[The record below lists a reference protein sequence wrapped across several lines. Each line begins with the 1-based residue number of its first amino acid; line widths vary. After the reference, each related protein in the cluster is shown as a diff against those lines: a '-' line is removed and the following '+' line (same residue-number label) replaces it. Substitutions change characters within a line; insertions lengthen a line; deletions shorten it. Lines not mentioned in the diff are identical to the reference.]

1 MKDYKVLNI
10 KGALLDKVQL
20 ENYLEKIASDNVL
33 QAKSNKE
40 TYPIPRLKE
49 NYEIITQIYELLTEH
64 IKLKIPIHP
73 AGEWIL
79 DNYYIIEETVKSI
92 VKDVTLKKYINF
104 PGIATGP
111 YAGFARIYE
120 LAGEIVAYTD
130 CKIDSKTLPE
140 LLKAYQSKKNLN
152 MEEIWN
158 IGPFIQIALIEKVRE
173 VCEKIYSSQMQ
184 KYKVE
189 NIVERLVEEKE
200 KEKCKFKNIHEYRL
214 KIIGYEE
221 MKYPFIEYMSY
232 KLKKLGR
239 KGYPFL
245 KVLEDEVN
253 KMGLDIS
260 DVIKK
265 EHFDIA
271 VKKVTVGNSITS
283 IKAINRMNFV
293 NIFEEINGVEEILKK
308 DPTETYSKMDYKT
321 RIYYRNAIKK
331 IAKKTGISE
340 IYIAQKALELANK
353 EFNKED
359 RDVLNL
365 KKSHIGYYLISDG
378 RNSLIEEVTN
388 KKVGAISNNDKA
400 KIYIYGIM
408 AISVIIVVLLACNIE
423 KKVNNLLA
431 TIIVSI
437 LLFVPVQVIV
447 QQIVQYILSKFVSP
461 KIIPKLDFNSGI
473 PKEYSTFVVIP
484 TILNSTQKV
493 DELVKKLEVY
503 YLANKSENLYL
514 AILGDCTPSSQK
526 VEEIDEKII
535 REGLKQIEK
544 LNKKYDN
551 NKFPKFHFLYRER
564 IWNDGEACYLGWE
577 RKRGILNQF
586 NEFIKKGDNG
596 NFKVNTIEQAK
607 EKTKLPNIKYVITLD
622 SDTNLVLNSGLELV
636 GAMAHI
642 LNIPILNKSNTAV
655 ESGHA
660 LIQPRVGI
668 DLLISN
674 KTWFTK
680 IYAGNGGTDSYSNA
694 ISDTYQDNFEEGIF
708 TGKGIYDLDIFY
720 EIFKNTIPDNTVLSH
735 DLLEGNYL
743 KCGLASDIELMD
755 GYPTTYQ
762 TYKMRLSRWIR
773 GDWQIIGWLK
783 KRVLDR
789 HKEKRNNPLNKLS
802 KYKILDNLFRSVLE
816 INSVLLIL
824 ATIIIWM
831 WKRVN
836 FVSILVIA
844 VIAVIIPT
852 IIDIVNKVIFYKE
865 GEKKQKTFVKNIG
878 NFRASVL
885 RGLLAIALLP
895 DRAYMSLCA
904 IVRTIYRMFRSKKN
918 LLEWT
923 TAEEAEN
930 SKKNSLQSYYSSM
943 GPNIA
948 LALIILAISPYIH
961 NVFIN
966 GLIIVLSLIWLTAPL
981 IMWYISKDIEEGL
994 QIDKL
999 NKEDKEFVIDIAQK
1013 TWNFFKENLTEK
1025 SNYLPPDNFQED
1037 RVPKIV
1043 YRTSPTNIGLA
1054 MLAVISSYDLKF
1066 ENLDNTLKLLDKMI
1080 NTIAE
1085 LPKWNGHLY
1094 NWYDI
1099 KNLKP
1104 LEPKYISSVD
1114 SGNFI
1119 GYLYVVKEFLEEVK
1133 EVYENVDSMLEII
1146 SNVINNTDFSKL
1158 YNKENMLFSIG
1169 FNVEENSL
1177 TDSYYD
1183 LLASEARQ
1191 TSLVAIAKKDVEV
1204 KHWGNLSRTL
1214 TKFKN
1219 YKGLLSWSGTS
1230 FEYLMPNVNIPKYP
1244 GSLLDESCKF
1254 MVMSQQEYAKMLNI
1268 PWGFS
1273 EAAFNLKDLSNN
1285 YQYKAFGIPW
1295 LGLKRGLSE
1304 EFVVAPYG
1312 SAMALYDEPVNVI
1325 NNLKEIQ
1332 KSNMYNKY
1340 GFYESID
1347 YTVARLKKGEEYAN
1361 VKTYMAHHQGLILLS
1376 INNLINNNIFPERFM
1391 KNPEIKS
1398 VDILLQEK
1406 MPESLIITKEKKEKV
1421 ERVVNFDYE
1430 SYTQREISKINNNLK
1445 EINVISNNNYTIV
1458 MDEKGNGY
1466 SKYKDILINRYKKT
1480 DDIEQGIFFY
1490 FKNIRSKRI
1499 WTTSYMTYLNKPDKY
1514 TIYFA
1519 PDSNKIVRQDGN
1531 IETVLKTTISAN
1543 DPVELRKVKLTN
1555 TGLTEEIIEVTSA
1568 LEPMLSK
1575 REQDYA
1581 HKVFNNL
1588 FLSYEW
1594 IEKPEILLVKRNAR
1608 GENEEEVYLALNL
1621 YTENE
1626 TIGEIEFET
1635 DKEKFLSR
1643 NNLGL
1648 PKSVENSTPFSKKTG
1663 ISTETIAAMKRMVN
1677 IMPEQSVEFNL
1688 IIAVGKTREEA
1699 LGRVV
1704 EFKNEEK
1711 IKRSFNLA
1719 RAKVETENNYLG
1731 IKGKDV
1737 ELYQKML
1744 RYLVFIN
1751 PLKSILY
1758 KERTNEHALVE
1769 DLWKYGISGDIP
1781 ILLVKI
1787 KDANDIE
1794 IVKETIKAYDYFRIK
1809 NIEIDLV
1816 IINEEK
1822 NSYNNYV
1829 KEGVQNVIFNQG
1841 LGFMQNVKG
1850 GIFLLNGLSKKDKE
1864 NIEYRANLLIN
1875 AGMGSILRQIKDLEE
1890 EYLEN
1895 TKEIGDESNLRGI
1908 QEDNSYTNNV
1918 TTEEL
1923 KYYNDYGGFSEDGT
1937 EYKIKVSKDTK
1948 LPTVWSHVL
1957 ANKNFGSVV
1966 TESMGGYTWFKNSRL
1981 NRITAWNNNPVT
1993 DVPSEVIYLEDMET
2007 KKVWSMGLNPVP
2019 DDSPYYI
2026 TYGFGY
2032 AKYAH
2037 INDGLKQSVD
2047 VFVPMNENVKVQVLT
2062 LENTQLKKKE
2072 VKIIYY
2078 LKPVLD
2084 EDEIKS
2090 NGFNKLEYNNK
2101 FNTIFMQNITK
2112 PVSTNIMWVSSSENI
2127 LSYTGCK
2134 QSFFGKGNLNAP
2146 DGVRKIELDNKNSLW
2161 QDGIIAIEM
2170 KVEIEALS
2178 KKEIVLMV
2186 GAGESMLE
2194 CQDTAYKYSNLNNVR
2209 TEFMNVKKYWNS
2221 LVNHLQVK
2229 TPVES
2234 MNIMLNGWLLYQTIC
2249 SRIWARSGY
2258 YQSGGAFGFRDQ
2270 LQDAMATKYVDIDIM
2285 KNQIIKHSKHQFLE
2299 GDVEHWWH
2307 DENGRGIRT
2316 RFSDDLLWLV
2326 FVVLDYV
2333 YFTGNKDI
2341 LEMETPYLYGAPLE
2355 EGVSERY
2362 DKYSNSDVVE
2372 DIYNHCIRAIE
2383 RSLNFG
2389 ENGLPKIGSGD
2400 WNDGLSKVGI
2410 EGKGESVWLGFFMY
2424 IILIKILPI
2433 CRYRGEEERAK
2444 RYEEIAEKLRK
2455 ALNTN
2460 AWDGRWYKRAF
2471 MDSGDA
2477 LGSIE
2482 NEECKIDSISQ
2493 SWATISNAGDND
2505 KKYIALESLENHLVD
2520 RENGIIKLLDPPFN
2534 KGTLDPGY
2542 IKSYLPGI
2550 RENGGQYTHGA
2561 IWVIIAEA
2569 MLGFGDK
2576 ATEFFRMINPIEHS
2590 RTKDSANKYKVEPYV
2605 MAADVYGKESLSGR
2619 GGWTWYTGSA
2629 SWMYEAGIKYILGLN
2644 IVRDF
2649 LRIKPCIPKEW
2660 KEYSIKYRYG
2670 SSIYNIT
2677 VKNESGKNTGVEKFI
2692 LNGEEIPDK
2701 QVKLSRAGGVY
2712 HIDIIM

>member
-20 ENYLEKIASDNVL
+20 ENYLEKIASDHVL
-33 QAKSNKE
+33 QIKSNKE

-49 NYEIITQIYELLTEH
+49 NYEVITQIYELLTEH
-64 IKLKIPIHP
+64 IKLQIPIHP

-79 DNYYIIEETVKSI
+79 DNYYIIEEAVKSI
-92 VKDVTLKKYINF
+92 VKDITLKKYINF

-158 IGPFIQIALIEKVRE
+158 IGPFIQIALIEKIRE

-189 NIVERLVEEKE
+189 NIVERLVQEKD
-200 KEKCKFKNIHEYRL
+200 KDKCKFKNIHEYRV
-214 KIIGYEE
+214 KIIGYDE

-232 KLKKLGR
+232 KLKKMGR
-239 KGYPFL
+239 RAYPFL
-245 KVLEDEVN
+245 EVLEDEVN

-265 EHFDIA
+265 EHFNIA
-271 VKKVTVGNSITS
+271 VKKVIVGNSITS

-321 RIYYRNAIKK
+321 RIYYRNAIKT

-340 IYIAQKALELANK
+340 IYVAQKALELANK
-353 EFNKED
+353 EFKKENKGILE
-359 RDVLNL
+359 L

-378 RNSLIEEVTN
+378 KTKLMQEVTN
-388 KKVGAISNNDKA
+388 KKIDAPSNEN
-400 KIYIYGIM
+400 KIKLYIYGIIIL
-408 AISVIIVVLLACNIE
+408 AITLTALIAWNIERQINNIVITIIIAVLLFIP
-423 KKVNNLLA
+423 L
-431 TIIVSI
+431 
-437 LLFVPVQVIV
+437 QVLV
-447 QQIVQYILSKFVSP
+447 QQIVQYILGKFVRP
-461 KIIPKLDFNSGI
+461 KIIPKLDFSSGI
-473 PKEYSTFVVIP
+473 PEECATFVVIP
-484 TILNSTQKV
+484 TILNSVQKV

-503 YLANKSENLYL
+503 YLANKTDNLYL
-514 AILGDCTPSSQK
+514 AILGDCKPSSQK

-535 REGLKQIEK
+535 REGLKKIDQLNEK
-544 LNKKYDN
+544 YKDD
-551 NKFPKFHFLYRER
+551 KFPKFHFLYRER

-577 RKRGILNQF
+577 RKRGLLNQF
-586 NEFIKKGDNG
+586 NEFMKRGDNG

-607 EKTKLPNIKYVITLD
+607 EKSKLPNIKYVITLD

-642 LNIPILNKSNTAV
+642 LNLPVLNKNNTVV
-655 ESGHA
+655 ENGHA

-668 DLLISN
+668 DLEISN

-680 IYAGNGGTDSYSNA
+680 IYAGNGGTDPYSNA
-694 ISDTYQDNFEEGIF
+694 ISDTYQDNFGEGIF
-708 TGKGIYDLDIFY
+708 TGKGIYNLDVFY
-720 EIFKNTIPDNTVLSH
+720 DVFKNTIPDNTVLSH

-743 KCGLASDIELMD
+743 RCGLASDIELMD

-762 TYKMRLSRWIR
+762 TFKMRLSRWIR
-773 GDWQIIGWLK
+773 GDWQIIGWLR
-783 KRVLDR
+783 KRVLDK
-789 HKEKRNNPLNKLS
+789 HKDKRENPLNKLS
-802 KYKILDNLFRSVLE
+802 KYKILDNLFRSILE
-816 INSVLLIL
+816 ISSILLIFVS
-824 ATIIIWM
+824 IIIWI
-831 WKRVN
+831 WKKANIWPIIIVA
-836 FVSILVIA
+836 ITA
-844 VIAVIIPT
+844 VTIPT
-852 IIDIVNKVIFYKE
+852 IIDIINKIIFYKE
-865 GEKKQKTFVKNIG
+865 GEKKQKTFSKNVG
-878 NFRASVL
+878 NFKASIL
-885 RGLLAIALLP
+885 RGVFSIALLP

-904 IVRTIYRMFRSKKN
+904 IVRTIYRMYRSKKS

-930 SKKNSLQSYYSSM
+930 SKKASLQSYYASM
-943 GPNIA
+943 GPNLV
-948 LALIILAISPYIH
+948 LALIVLGITPYIH
-961 NVFIN
+961 NIFIDIFLVFLAI
-966 GLIIVLSLIWLTAPL
+966 IWLFAPL
-981 IMWYISKDIEEGL
+981 MMWYISKDFVTGL
-994 QIDKL
+994 QIDKIST
-999 NKEDKEFVIDIAQK
+999 KDKEYIVDIAQK

-1037 RVPKIV
+1037 RIPKLV

-1054 MLAVISSYDLKF
+1054 LLAVISSYDLNF
-1066 ENLDNTLKLLDKMI
+1066 ENIDNTVKLLEKI
-1080 NTIAE
+1080 LNTISE

-1099 KNLKP
+1099 ENLKP
-1104 LEPKYISSVD
+1104 LEPKYVSSVD

-1119 GYLYVVKEFLEEVK
+1119 GYLYVVKEFLIE
-1133 EVYENVDSMLEII
+1133 LEDKYPNIK
-1146 SNVINNTDFSKL
+1146 NMVNQINNIIDCTDFSKL

-1191 TSLVAIAKKDVEV
+1191 TSLVAIAKKDVDA
-1204 KHWGNLSRTL
+1204 KHWNNLSRTL

-1254 MVMSQQEYAKMLNI
+1254 MIMSQQEYAKLLNI

-1273 EAAFNLKDLSNN
+1273 EAAFNLKDLNNN

-1304 EFVVAPYG
+1304 EIVVAPYG
-1312 SAMALYDEPVNVI
+1312 SIMALYDEPVNVI
-1325 NNLKEIQ
+1325 TNLKELQ
-1332 KSNMYNKY
+1332 KKNMYNKY

-1347 YTVARLKKGEEYAN
+1347 YTSTRLRKNEEFAD

-1376 INNLINNNIFPERFM
+1376 INNLINNNILPKRFM
-1391 KNPEIKS
+1391 ENPEMKAI
-1398 VDILLQEK
+1398 DILLQER
-1406 MPESLIITKEKKEKV
+1406 MPESLIVTKEKKEKV

-1430 SYTQREISKINNNLK
+1430 SYTQREISKINSNLK
-1445 EINVISNNNYTIV
+1445 QINVISNNNYAIV

-1499 WTTSYMTYLNKPDKY
+1499 WTTSYMSYLNKPDKY

-1519 PDSNKIVRQDGN
+1519 PDSNKIIRQDGN
-1531 IETVLKTTISAN
+1531 IETILKTTISPN
-1543 DPVELRKVKLTN
+1543 EPVELRKVKLTN
-1555 TGLTEEIIEVTSA
+1555 TGLTEEIIEITSM

-1594 IEKPEILLVKRNAR
+1594 LEKPEILLIKRNSR
-1608 GENEEEVYLALNL
+1608 GDNEKDIYLALNL

-1635 DKEKFLSR
+1635 DKEKFLGR
-1643 NNLGL
+1643 NNMGL
-1648 PKSVENSTPFSKKTG
+1648 PKEVENSTPFSKKMGT
-1663 ISTETIAAMKRMVN
+1663 STETVAAMKRMVN
-1677 IMPEQSVEFNL
+1677 ILPEQSVEFNL
-1688 IIAVGKTREEA
+1688 IIAVGENREEA

-1719 RAKVETENNYLG
+1719 RAKVEAENSYLG

-1737 ELYQKML
+1737 ELYQKIL
-1744 RYLVFIN
+1744 RYLIYTN
-1751 PLKSILY
+1751 PLKTVLY
-1758 KERTNEHALVE
+1758 KGRTNEHALVE

-1787 KDANDIE
+1787 KDVNDID

-1829 KEGVQNVIFNQG
+1829 KEGVQNAIFNQG
-1841 LGFMQNVKG
+1841 LGFMQNIKG

-1864 NIEYRANLLIN
+1864 SIEYRSNLVIN
-1875 AGMGSILRQIKDLEE
+1875 AEMGSILRQINDLEE

-1895 TKEIGDESNLRGI
+1895 VKEIGDESNLVGV
-1908 QEDNSYTNNV
+1908 QSEDNYANNLI
-1918 TTEEL
+1918 TEEL
-1923 KYYNDYGGFSEDGT
+1923 KYDNDYGGFSEDGT
-1937 EYKIKVSKDTK
+1937 EYKIKVSKDVK

-1957 ANKNFGSVV
+1957 ANKNFGSVI
-1966 TESMGGYTWFKNSRL
+1966 TECMGGYTWFKNSRL
-1981 NRITAWNNNPVT
+1981 NRLTAWNNNPVT
-1993 DVPSEVIYLEDMET
+1993 DVPSEIIYFEDMDS
-2007 KKVWSMGLNPVP
+2007 KKIWSMGLNPVP

-2032 AKYAH
+2032 AKYTH
-2037 INDGLKQSVD
+2037 ISNGLKQNLD
-2047 VFVPMNENVKVQVLT
+2047 VFVPMNENAKIQVLT

-2072 VKIIYY
+2072 IKLVYY

-2090 NGFNKLEYNNK
+2090 NGYQKLDYNNK
-2101 FNTIFMQNITK
+2101 FNMLFMQNITK
-2112 PVSTNIMWVSSSENI
+2112 PLNTNIMWVSSSESI
-2127 LSYTGCK
+2127 QSYTGSK
-2134 QSFFGKGNLNAP
+2134 QSFFGKGNLQSP
-2146 DGVRKIELDNKNSLW
+2146 DALRKIELDNKNSLW
-2161 QDGIIAIEM
+2161 QDGIIAIEL

-2178 KKEIVLMV
+2178 KKEIVLMM

-2209 TEFMNVKKYWNS
+2209 TEFMNVKKYWNN

-2270 LQDAMATKYVDIDIM
+2270 LQDSMATKYADIEIM
-2285 KNQIIKHSKHQFLE
+2285 KNQIIKHSEHQFLE

-2307 DENGRGIRT
+2307 DETGRGIRT

-2326 FVVLDYV
+2326 YVVLDYV
-2333 YFTGNKDI
+2333 YFSGNKDI
-2341 LEMETPYLYGAPLE
+2341 LEIETPYIQGAPLE
-2355 EGVSERY
+2355 EGVDERY
-2362 DKYSNSDVVE
+2362 DKYIKSDVVE

-2383 RSLNFG
+2383 HSLKFG
-2389 ENGLPKIGSGD
+2389 ENGLPKMGSGD
-2400 WNDGLSKVGI
+2400 WNDGLNKVGNK
-2410 EGKGESVWLGFFMY
+2410 GKGESVWLGFFMY
-2424 IILIKILPI
+2424 IILRRFLPI

-2444 RYEEIAEKLRK
+2444 RYEEISEKLRK

-2460 AWDGRWYKRAF
+2460 GWDGRWYKRAF
-2471 MDSGDA
+2471 MDNGEA

-2493 SWATISNAGDND
+2493 SWATISKAGDND

-2534 KGTLDPGY
+2534 KGSIDPGY

-2561 IWVIIAEA
+2561 IWVIIAEC

-2576 ATEFFRMINPIEHS
+2576 GAEFFRMINPIEHS

-2605 MAADVYGKESLSGR
+2605 MAADIYGQGSLAGR
-2619 GGWTWYTGSA
+2619 GGWTWYTGSS

-2677 VKNESGKNTGVEKFI
+2677 VKNENGKNTGVERFV

-2701 QVKLSRAGGVY
+2701 QVKLNKMGGIY